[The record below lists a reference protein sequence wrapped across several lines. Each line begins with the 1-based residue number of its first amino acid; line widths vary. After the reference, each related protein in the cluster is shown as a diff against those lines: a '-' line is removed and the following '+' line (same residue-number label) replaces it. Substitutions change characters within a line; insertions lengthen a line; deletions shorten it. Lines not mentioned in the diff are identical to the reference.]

1 MRGLKLDSYAEPFF
15 ITQEIETKLIATGYE
30 FEPLPIACTGCLR
43 DVLEGMSD
51 AELALQPGEIAD
63 QERMYRQN
71 KSFSVG

>member
-1 MRGLKLDSYAEPFF
+1 MEQHDENEPFF
-15 ITQEIETKLIATGYE
+15 ITEEAEAEMIAAGYE
-30 FEPLPIACTGCLR
+30 FEPSAVRCTVRLR

-63 QERMYRQN
+63 QERMHRQN